1 MRKQIPTA
9 QDISIFTINIAIIII
24 FPPMVLYLAV
34 VEWLACLRD
43 PESYADGSIAADR
56 VTHVGQVKGDK
67 PDEKS
72 TLVERV
78 TIFHCKNITV
88 KKCGHEFFWGKIFRS

>member
-1 MRKQIPTA
+1 MC
-9 QDISIFTINIAIIII
+9 SIFVI
-24 FPPMVLYLAV
+24 PPMVLYLVV